1 MRGRHPGVDNRE
13 LRAVLPYELEQ
24 VQRLV
29 ALAHDLE
36 AGTLEQA
43 GEALAQQHIV
53 VGNHDTRGVSG
64 VAIAAIIE

>member
-1 MRGRHPGVDNRE
+1 
-13 LRAVLPYELEQ
+13 VLPYELEQ